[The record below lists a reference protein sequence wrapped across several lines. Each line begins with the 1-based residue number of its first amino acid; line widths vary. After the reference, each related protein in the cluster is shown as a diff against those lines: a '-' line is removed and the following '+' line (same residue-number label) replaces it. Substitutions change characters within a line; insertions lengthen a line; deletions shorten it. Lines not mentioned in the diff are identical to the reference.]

1 MFVQRDFLRRSS
13 GAQEHRWTGKSGT
26 YSRRR
31 LTFMDSSCC
40 MRLGFVALLDCELD
54 FGRCAASRTVLDSH
68 SLAVSPPQLLE
79 I

>member
-1 MFVQRDFLRRSS
+1 
-13 GAQEHRWTGKSGT
+13 
-26 YSRRR
+26 
-31 LTFMDSSCC
+31 MDSSCC

-68 SLAVSPPQLLE
+68 SPAVSPPQLLE